1 MAECAMTG
9 AERQRKHRAKR
20 CAIREDPKARE
31 RRRRYETV
39 KGLRQTLT
47 LLALSQSSVLELT
60 DDMIIPKL
68 ILP

>member
-1 MAECAMTG
+1 MAERAMTG
-9 AERQRKHRAKR
+9 AERQRKHRAKG
-20 CAIREDPKARE
+20 REVGKDPKARE

-47 LLALSQSSVLELT
+47 LLALSQSVLELD
-60 DDMIIPKL
+60 DDMIIPKM